1 MPLLSVHLIHNIMIA
16 LTFEN
21 YAVKSLMLYIGS
33 FNIPG
38 GDDDFVEGDWDD
50 EEDEDFDDQ
59 MEDEDDLNEIR
70 VGDDVY
76 EPDPDPDDDD
86 HLPDDDLQ

>member
-1 MPLLSVHLIHNIMIA
+1 MLAIN
-16 LTFEN
+16 FEN
-21 YAVKSLMLYIGS
+21 MQVTGFAAYL
-33 FNIPG
+33 FNLAAMPG
-38 GDDDFVEGDWDD
+38 GDDEIVEGDWED

-59 MEDEDDLNEIR
+59 MEDLNDLNEIR
-70 VGDDVY
+70 AADDLD